1 MIFGE
6 KIRIFYI
13 LSVWIDKPKKF
24 GTNAPSTPEI
34 KTRIDTVYVDPR
46 WLYDSIEIGELKP
59 TAEYK
64 LSSFDGEPESKTV
77 VHQLSTS
84 SIVEID

>member
-1 MIFGE
+1 MVKKF
-6 KIRIFYI
+6 RNFDI
-13 LSVWIDKPKKF
+13 LCVWIDKPKKF
-24 GTNAPSTPEI
+24 GTDAPSTPEI

-46 WLYDSIEIGELKP
+46 WLYDSIENGELKS
-59 TAEYK
+59 TSEYK